1 MFISLHKLCLM
12 KVIQAIFSHILWKS
26 QIRLRLAFNVAL
38 DGKKKINGHWELDY
52 GDFFFHFRDTKS
64 LDVLS
69 LLSSII
75 DFQCTFSHLQCSAE
89 MGKQHKMTL
98 LCSDGNRVPRRDSRN
113 SHTSTKGG
121 LISEGISLRL
131 KSPNNGA
138 KS

>member
-1 MFISLHKLCLM
+1 M
-12 KVIQAIFSHILWKS
+12 
-26 QIRLRLAFNVAL
+26 

-138 KS
+138 KSWSRAFSLKVDSAQDRDLAPFFLEIWAKVKKPFLD